1 MSTFI
6 PPTPAANQSAEQHEE
21 PSEQDS
27 FNHLLYKVLRL
38 TSEQVQDLNDWMK
51 HRGIP
56 NVHEI
61 IAQNF
66 RKPHAL
72 EDDLQFIKKGES
84 CYIQSNVM
92 ISLSLII
99 TYIKHLRYSAKTK
112 YFGSFFYIQIDPQDY
127 DEWRTTPPEEEV
139 HFQTPSKFGSP
150 TTPKSI
156 ATSETS
162 ESYITLTNFKKG
174 IKRDASAYPT
184 FKNERYYNTFI
195 RHFKA
200 TAKAQ
205 GLNSLMDPN
214 FTPGSDEYEQQLFQE
229 QQDFL
234 YSVLISSLK
243 TDFSEA
249 LVKDHE
255 GDAQLILE
263 LLHEHHTGNSQ
274 YSRSE
279 INRITKYLTN
289 IKLDDTWRGTN
300 ESFLMH
306 YNDQLCLLDSLVD
319 SDEKLP
325 DNTRVTFLESA
336 VESVPDLRRV
346 KITDNVLQAQLN
358 STRPITYRSY
368 FDLLKDAAFHL
379 DQATKKGNKIRRTN
393 VHFSGPN
400 DEDEHQ
406 NPSSNDP
413 QVIQQED
420 VPSESPEPLSYSV
433 FQSHFQE
440 SSTPS
445 TQKIFLPKPIWE
457 KLSKDQQQMIID
469 HNRSLPK
476 IGSSSPSTPNKS
488 PSPLPHKPTPQQTT
502 KSQQVHTHQSD
513 KSTADTAKA
522 ETIPSDPLLAMV
534 HQSIHTS
541 DDDASDITKVLS
553 TKRSRQIQVCK
564 RYLFQHANHTN
575 NQLVDR
581 GANGGLAGSDMRV
594 IYRTNRKIN
603 ISGIDN
609 HEVTGL
615 DVVTAATLLNTS
627 QGKVIGI
634 FNEYA
639 YLGKG
644 SSIHSSGQLEW
655 FKTYVDEKSIKVGG
669 TQLIT
674 TLDGYSVPLL
684 IQDGLA
690 YATSLGRPTD
700 QDMDTY
706 PHVFFTSPDEWD
718 PSVLDHDPPPLDG
731 LDPSQAADQF
741 FGDPMFDAYGDFNE
755 RIIANLN
762 ILLDAPQGDCGSYI
776 AISSVS
782 TINLHQ
788 SSPQEPDWNAL
799 RPFFAWT
806 SPSSIKDTF
815 NVTTRHGTAP
825 HTQDY
830 IKKHFKSRNPVFNI
844 PRRSEAVAT
853 DTIFSDTPAV
863 DDGSTMAQFFCGRD
877 TLVCDAYGIKSTKQ
891 FINTLSDNIRKRG
904 AMDTLISDGGKY
916 EISKRVTDLLRSLF
930 IQDYQ
935 SEPYHQHQN
944 KAENRFGLAKRY
956 TNTVMNTS
964 GCPACCWLLCLQYIC
979 VVLNHLA
986 SPTLQGICPVQALEG
1001 TTPDISFLLHFSF
1014 YEPVYYRIDSSEPD
1028 LNFPSSSNEKKG
1040 YWVGFADNQG
1050 DSLTWRILTEDTQ
1063 KIIIRSGVRSA
1074 LRTATNQRLASPS
1087 GEGTTLPFPI
1097 PYPQQSQNSFPLDP
1111 LEASTPNF
1119 EQFVKSQSGEDEDNP
1134 IPMATIDIPN
1144 LLGRS
1149 FLLPP
1154 EDNGERH
1161 MAKIIDIDDHGQ
1173 PLEDIKFKLKINKDQ
1188 AEEIMSYNQLM
1199 DYIQKGT
1206 NAEEDPDSLF
1216 KFRDIVAHQG
1226 PLESTDP
1233 NHKGSKYNVMV
1244 EWESGEITYEPLTLI
1259 SKDDPITCAVYAKKH
1274 DLLDTTGWKHLKRYA
1289 KTSKRLIRAVK
1300 QSRIRQVRASTRY
1313 QHGFQVPRDYNDAM
1327 RLDKENGNTHWQ
1339 DAMDL
1344 ELTQIHEYKVFKDT
1358 GKAQFHN
1365 GKAVI
1370 PDGHQKIRVHFV
1382 YAVKHDGRFK
1392 ARLVADGHLTKEP
1405 VESIYSG
1412 VVSLRSLRM
1421 VVFLS
1426 QLNNLEIWGADVGNA
1441 YLEAYTD
1448 EKLCIIAGPEFKEL
1462 QGHLLIM
1469 IKALYGTRSGGARW
1483 HDRLFD
1489 ILQELKFKP
1498 SKADPDV
1505 WMRPEP
1511 GGTCYEYIAVYVDDL
1526 AIAAKDPQAFCNE
1539 LKKRY
1544 NLKLKGVGPL
1554 EYHLGC
1560 TYKEDPDGT
1569 LAADPRR
1576 YVNKILESYERMFKE
1591 KPRKSR
1597 PPLEGGDH
1605 PEMDTSE
1612 LCDEHQ
1618 TKQFQTLIGQFQWLI
1633 ALGRFDIAVHVMS
1646 LSRFRAQPR
1655 KGHLD
1660 RAKRIVGY
1668 LLFLPDGAIRFRT
1681 GEPDFSSLKDQE
1693 YDWTRTVYSG
1703 ACEQIPH
1710 DIPKPLGK
1718 HVQTTHYVDAN
1729 LHHDL
1734 ATGKAVTAV
1743 LHFLNQTPIDA
1754 YTKRQSTVE
1763 TATYGSEFV
1772 AARTAVDQII
1782 DIHTT
1787 LRYLGV
1793 PIRDKSYMFGDNRS
1807 VVTSSTIP
1815 NSTISKRHHL
1825 ASYHRVREAIAAK
1838 FISFHWKDGKSN
1850 PADILSKHWEFAT
1863 VWPMLKPIL
1872 FWRGETATQLKG
1884 SDRIP
1889 STTPGAEPPRDAKD
1903 SGSARSHSTH
1913 LKTSSQKRP

>member
-1 MSTFI
+1 MCIFI
-6 PPTPAANQSAEQHEE
+6 SPTSAANKSAEQHEE

-38 TSEQVQDLNDWMK
+38 TSEQVQDFNDWME
-51 HRGIP
+51 HQGVP
-56 NVHEI
+56 NVHEL
-61 IAQNF
+61 IAQSY
-66 RKPHAL
+66 RMPHAYMNNL
-72 EDDLQFIKKGES
+72 EFIKQGKT

-92 ISLSLII
+92 FSLFLMIS
-99 TYIKHLRYSAKTK
+99 YIKHRQYSAKSS
-112 YFGSFFYIQIDPQDY
+112 YFGPLCYIQIDPQDY
-127 DEWRTTPPEEEV
+127 DEWRMALTEEE
-139 HFQTPSKFGSP
+139 
-150 TTPKSI
+150 I
-156 ATSETS
+156 
-162 ESYITLTNFKKG
+162 NF
-174 IKRDASAYPT
+174 
-184 FKNERYYNTFI
+184 
-195 RHFKA
+195 
-200 TAKAQ
+200 
-205 GLNSLMDPN
+205 SLPYDK
-214 FTPGSDEYEQQLFQE
+214 DEYQN
-229 QQDFL
+229 
-234 YSVLISSLK
+234 LIS
-243 TDFSEA
+243 
-249 LVKDHE
+249 
-255 GDAQLILE
+255 
-263 LLHEHHTGNSQ
+263 
-274 YSRSE
+274 
-279 INRITKYLTN
+279 
-289 IKLDDTWRGTN
+289 DDN
-300 ESFLMH
+300 
-306 YNDQLCLLDSLVD
+306 
-319 SDEKLP
+319 
-325 DNTRVTFLESA
+325 
-336 VESVPDLRRV
+336 
-346 KITDNVLQAQLN
+346 
-358 STRPITYRSY
+358 
-368 FDLLKDAAFHL
+368 
-379 DQATKKGNKIRRTN
+379 
-393 VHFSGPN
+393 
-400 DEDEHQ
+400 
-406 NPSSNDP
+406 
-413 QVIQQED
+413 QVIQQENFCG
-420 VPSESPEPLSYSV
+420 ESPEPMSYSL
-433 FQSHFQE
+433 FQSHFQG
-440 SSTPS
+440 STTS
-445 TQKIFLPKPIWE
+445 NTQETFLPKTTWE
-457 KLSKDQQQMIID
+457 RPSKDQQQMIID
-469 HNRSLPK
+469 HKPNS
-476 IGSSSPSTPNKS
+476 GSPHLSTSNKS
-488 PSPLPHKPTPQQTT
+488 PSPAPHLPTPQQTA
-502 KSQQVHTHQSD
+502 KPQQVHTHQSD
-513 KSTADTAKA
+513 ESTADTTKT
-522 ETIPSDPLLAMV
+522 ETTPSDPLLAIA
-534 HQSIHTS
+534 HQSINTS
-541 DDDASDITKVLS
+541 DDAAPDISNVLS
-553 TKRSRQIQVCK
+553 VKRSSQIQVCQH
-564 RYLFQHANHTN
+564 YLFQHANHTN
-575 NQLVDR
+575 QQMVDH
-581 GANGGLAGSDMRV
+581 GANEGLAGPDMRG
-594 IYRTNRKIN
+594 IHRTYRKIK
-603 ISGIDN
+603 IQDIDN
-609 HEVTGL
+609 HEVADL
-615 DVVTAATLLNTS
+615 DVVTAATLLNTP
-627 QGKVIGI
+627 QGKVTGI

-639 YLGKG
+639 YLWKG

-655 FKTYVDEKSIKVGG
+655 LQTHVHETSVKVGG
-669 TQLIT
+669 TQLIN

-684 IQDGLA
+684 IKDGLA
-690 YATSLGRPTD
+690 YATPLGRLTNL
-700 QDMDTY
+700 DMDTY
-706 PHVFFTSPDEWD
+706 PHVFITSPDKWD
-718 PSVLDHDPPPLDG
+718 HSQVLDQL
-731 LDPSQAADQF
+731 
-741 FGDPMFDAYGDFNE
+741 FGVPMFDACGDFNKP
-755 RIIANLN
+755 IIANLN
-762 ILLDAPQGDCGSYI
+762 NLLDAPPGDCESCTE
-776 AISSVS
+776 ISSVF
-782 TINLHQ
+782 TANLHQ
-788 SSPQEPDWNAL
+788 SSPQEPDWNTQ
-799 RPFFAWT
+799 RPFLAWT

-825 HTQDY
+825 NTQDY
-830 IKKHFKSRNPVFNI
+830 IKNHFKPRNPVSSI
-844 PRRSEAVAT
+844 PRCSEDLAT

-863 DDGSTMAQFFCGRD
+863 DDGSTMAQFFCGHD

-891 FINTLSDNIRKRG
+891 FINTLSDNIRKWG
-904 AMDTLISDGGKY
+904 AMDTLISDGGNY
-916 EISKRVTDLLRSLF
+916 DISKGVTDLLHSLF

-935 SEPYHQHQN
+935 SESYHQDQT
-944 KAENRFGLAKRY
+944 KTETCFGPAKRC
-956 TNTVMNTS
+956 TNTAMNTS
-964 GCPACCWLLCLQYIC
+964 GYLACCWLLCLQYIF
-979 VVLNHLA
+979 VILHHLA
-986 SPTLQGICPVQALEG
+986 SPTLQGIYPGQALQG
-1001 TTPDISFLLHFSF
+1001 TTPDISFMLHSSF
-1014 YEPVYYRIDSSEPD
+1014 YESVYYRIDSSEPD
-1028 LNFPSSSNEKKG
+1028 FNFPSSSNDNKG
-1040 YWVGFADNQG
+1040 YWAGFAANQG
-1050 DSLTWRILTEDTQ
+1050 DSLTWRTLTEDTQ
-1063 KIIIRSGVRSA
+1063 RIIICSGIQSA
-1074 LRTATNQRLASPS
+1074 LSTTTNQCLASPS
-1087 GEGTTLPFPI
+1087 GEGTTLPFSI
-1097 PYPQQSQNSFPLDP
+1097 PYPQHSKNSLPLDP
-1111 LEASTPNF
+1111 FDESTANF
-1119 EQFVKSQSGEDEDNP
+1119 EQFVNSQSGEDEDNP
-1134 IPMATIDIPN
+1134 IPMANIDIPIPF
-1144 LLGRS
+1144 GSS

-1154 EDNGERH
+1154 EDSGEHH
-1161 MAKIIDIDDHGQ
+1161 MAKIIDIDDHGP
-1173 PLEDIKFKLKINKDQ
+1173 PLEDMKFKLKINKDQ

-1206 NAEEDPDSLF
+1206 DGEEDLDLLF
-1216 KFRDIVAHQG
+1216 KFKDILAHQG

-1244 EWESGEITYEPLTLI
+1244 EWESGEVTYEPLTLI

-1300 QSRIRQVRASTRY
+1300 QSRIRQVRASARY
-1313 QHGFQVPRDYNDAM
+1313 QHGFQVPKDYNDAM

-1365 GKAVI
+1365 GKVVI
-1370 PDGHQKIRVHFV
+1370 PDGFQKIRVHFV

-1412 VVSLRSLRM
+1412 VVSLRSLRV

-1469 IKALYGTRSGGARW
+1469 VKALYGTRSGGARW

-1539 LKKRY
+1539 LKKKY

-1560 TYKEDPDGT
+1560 TYKKDPDGT

-1576 YVNKILESYERMFKE
+1576 YVNKILESYERMFNE

-1605 PEMDTSE
+1605 PELDTSE
-1612 LCDEHQ
+1612 LCDDHQ
-1618 TKQFQTLIGQFQWLI
+1618 TKQFQTLIGQLQWLI
-1633 ALGRFDIAVHVMS
+1633 SLGRFDIAVHVMS

-1693 YDWTRTVYSG
+1693 YDWTRSVYSG

-1710 DIPKPLGK
+1710 DIPEPLGK

-1782 DIHTT
+1782 DIRTT

-1793 PIRDKSYMFGDNRS
+1793 PIRDRSYMFGDNRS

-1850 PADILSKHWEFAT
+1850 PADIRSKHWEFAT
-1863 VWPMLKPIL
+1863 VWPLLKPIL

-1889 STTPGAEPPRDAKD
+1889 STTPGAEPPRDARD

-1913 LKTSSQKRP
+1913 LETSSSNRP

>member
-6 PPTPAANQSAEQHEE
+6 PPTRAANKSTEQHGE

-27 FNHLLYKVLRL
+27 FNHLLFKVLRL

-56 NVHEI
+56 NVHEV

-72 EDDLQFIKKGES
+72 EDDLQFIREDKP

-92 ISLSLII
+92 ISLSLMI
-99 TYIKHLRYSAKTK
+99 TYIKHIRYSAKTK
-112 YFGSFFYIQIDPQDY
+112 YFGPFYYIQIDPQDY

-139 HFQTPSKFGSP
+139 HFQTPYKLGSP
-150 TTPKSI
+150 ATRRSM
-156 ATSETS
+156 ATSVAS

-174 IKRDASAYPT
+174 IKRDASAYPI

-195 RHFKA
+195 HHFKA

-214 FTPGSDEYEQQLFQE
+214 FTPGSDDYEQQLFQD

-243 TDFSEA
+243 TDFSDA

-255 GDAQLILE
+255 GDAQLIIE

-306 YNDQLCLLDSLVD
+306 YNGQLRLFDSLVD

-325 DNTRVTFLESA
+325 DDTRVTFLESA

-346 KITDNVLQAQLN
+346 KITDNVLQAQLD

-379 DQATKKGNKIRRTN
+379 DQATKRGSKIRHTN

-400 DEDEHQ
+400 NEDDHQ
-406 NPSSNDP
+406 NLLSDDH
-413 QVIQQED
+413 QVIQQDD
-420 VPSESPEPLSYSV
+420 VCSEPPEPLSYSV
-433 FQSHFQE
+433 FQSHFQG
-440 SSTPS
+440 SSTSS

-476 IGSSSPSTPNKS
+476 CGSSSISTPNKS
-488 PSPLPHKPTPQQTT
+488 PSPLPHKPTPQQTA

-513 KSTADTAKA
+513 ESTADTTKI
-522 ETIPSDPLLAMV
+522 ETTPSDPLLAMV

-553 TKRSRQIQVCK
+553 AKRSRQIQVCK
-564 RYLFQHANHTN
+564 HYIFQHANHTN

-594 IYRTNRKIN
+594 IYKTHRKIN

-609 HEVTGL
+609 HEVNGL

-627 QGKVIGI
+627 LGKVIGI

-639 YLGKG
+639 HLGKG

-655 FKTYVDEKSIKVGG
+655 FKTHVDEKSIKVGG

-684 IQDGLA
+684 IKDGLA
-690 YATSLGRPTD
+690 YATSLRRPTD

-731 LDPSQAADQF
+731 LDPSQVLDQP

-762 ILLDAPQGDCGSYI
+762 ILLDAPPEDYGSYI
-776 AISSVS
+776 A
-782 TINLHQ
+782 NLHQ
-788 SSPQEPDWNAL
+788 GSSQEPDWNAL

-806 SPSSIKDTF
+806 APSSIQDTF

-844 PRRSEAVAT
+844 PRRSEAVPT

-904 AMDTLISDGGKY
+904 AMDTLIRDGGKY
-916 EISKRVTDLLRSLF
+916 EISKQVTDLLHSLF

-956 TNTVMNTS
+956 TNTVMITS

-1001 TTPDISFLLHFSF
+1001 TTPDISFRLHFSF

-1074 LRTATNQRLASPS
+1074 LRTTTNQRLASPS

-1097 PYPQQSQNSFPLDP
+1097 PYSQQSQNSLPLDP
-1111 LEASTPNF
+1111 LDASTPNF
-1119 EQFVKSQSGEDEDNP
+1119 EHFVKSQTGEDEDNP
-1134 IPMATIDIPN
+1134 IPMANIDIPN

-1161 MAKIIDIDDHGQ
+1161 MAKVIDIDDHGQ
-1173 PLEDIKFKLKINKDQ
+1173 TLEDIKFKLKINKDQ

-1206 NAEEDPDSLF
+1206 DAEEDLYSLF

-1244 EWESGEITYEPLTLI
+1244 EWESGEVTYEPLTLI
-1259 SKDDPITCAVYAKKH
+1259 SKDDPIACAVYAKKH
-1274 DLLDTTGWKHLKRYA
+1274 DFLDTTGWKHLKRYA

-1300 QSRIRQVRASTRY
+1300 QSRIRQVRASARY
-1313 QHGFQVPRDYNDAM
+1313 QHGFQVPKDYNDAM

-1358 GKAQFHN
+1358 GKAKFHN
-1365 GKAVI
+1365 GKVVT
-1370 PDGHQKIRVHFV
+1370 PDGFQKIRVHFV
-1382 YAVKHDGRFK
+1382 YAVEHDGRFK

-1448 EKLCIIAGPEFKEL
+1448 EKLCIMAGPEFKEL

-1469 IKALYGTRSGGARW
+1469 VKALYGTRSGGARW

-1489 ILQELKFKP
+1489 ILKELKFKP

-1526 AIAAKDPQAFCNE
+1526 AIAAKDPQGFCNE
-1539 LKKRY
+1539 LKKKY

-1560 TYKEDPDGT
+1560 TYKKDPDGT

-1605 PEMDTSE
+1605 PELDTSE

-1618 TKQFQTLIGQFQWLI
+1618 TKQFQTLIGQLQWLI
-1633 ALGRFDIAVHVMS
+1633 SLGRFDIAVHVMS

-1668 LLFLPDGAIRFRT
+1668 LLFLPDGAIRFRI

-1734 ATGKAVTAV
+1734 ATGKAVTAA

-1763 TATYGSEFV
+1763 TATYGSKFV

-1782 DIHTT
+1782 DIRTT
-1787 LRYLGV
+1787 LRYLVV
-1793 PIRDKSYMFGDNRS
+1793 PIRDKSYMFGDNKS

-1815 NSTISKRHHL
+1815 TPPSPKDTIWHLIISSGKQLQPNSSHSI
-1825 ASYHRVREAIAAK
+1825 
-1838 FISFHWKDGKSN
+1838 GKM
-1850 PADILSKHWEFAT
+1850 A
-1863 VWPMLKPIL
+1863 
-1872 FWRGETATQLKG
+1872 RATQL
-1884 SDRIP
+1884 
-1889 STTPGAEPPRDAKD
+1889 
-1903 SGSARSHSTH
+1903 
-1913 LKTSSQKRP
+1913 TSSANIGSLQLCGRCSSLSCSGGARLPPS

>member
-6 PPTPAANQSAEQHEE
+6 PPTPAANKSAEQHGE

-27 FNHLLYKVLRL
+27 FNHLLFKVLRL

-56 NVHEI
+56 NVHEV

-72 EDDLQFIKKGES
+72 EDDLQFIREDKP

-92 ISLSLII
+92 ISLSLMI

-112 YFGSFFYIQIDPQDY
+112 YFGPFYYIQIDPQDY

-139 HFQTPSKFGSP
+139 HFQTPSKLGSP
-150 TTPKSI
+150 ATPRSM
-156 ATSETS
+156 ATSVAS
-162 ESYITLTNFKKG
+162 ESYITLSNLKKG
-174 IKRDASAYPT
+174 IKRDASAYPI

-214 FTPGSDEYEQQLFQE
+214 FTPGSDEYEQQLFQD
-229 QQDFL
+229 QQGFL

-255 GDAQLILE
+255 GDAQLIIE

-306 YNDQLCLLDSLVD
+306 YNDQLRLLDSLVD

-336 VESVPDLRRV
+336 VESVPDLRCV
-346 KITDNVLQAQLN
+346 KITDNVLQAQLD

-379 DQATKKGNKIRRTN
+379 DQATKRGSKIRHAN

-400 DEDEHQ
+400 NEDDHQ
-406 NPSSNDP
+406 NLTSDDH

-420 VPSESPEPLSYSV
+420 VCNEPSEPLSYSV
-433 FQSHFQE
+433 FQSHFQG
-440 SSTPS
+440 SFTSS

-476 IGSSSPSTPNKS
+476 SGSSSFSTPNKS
-488 PSPLPHKPTPQQTT
+488 PSPLPHKPTPQQTA

-513 KSTADTAKA
+513 ESTADTTKI
-522 ETIPSDPLLAMV
+522 ETTPSDPLLAMV

-553 TKRSRQIQVCK
+553 AKRSRQIQVCK
-564 RYLFQHANHTN
+564 HYIFQHANHTN

-594 IYRTNRKIN
+594 IYKTHRKIN

-609 HEVTGL
+609 HEVNGL

-627 QGKVIGI
+627 LGKVIGI

-639 YLGKG
+639 HLGKG

-655 FKTYVDEKSIKVGG
+655 FKTHVDEKSIKVGG

-674 TLDGYSVPLL
+674 TLEGYSVPLL
-684 IQDGLA
+684 IKDGLA

-700 QDMDTY
+700 QDMDAY

-718 PSVLDHDPPPLDG
+718 PSVLDHDPRPLDR
-731 LDPSQAADQF
+731 LDPSQVLDQP

-762 ILLDAPQGDCGSYI
+762 ILLDAPPEDYGSYI
-776 AISSVS
+776 A
-782 TINLHQ
+782 NLHQ
-788 SSPQEPDWNAL
+788 GSSQEPDWNAL
-799 RPFFAWT
+799 RPFFEWT
-806 SPSSIKDTF
+806 SPSSIQDTF
-815 NVTTRHGTAP
+815 NVTTRHGSAP

-1074 LRTATNQRLASPS
+1074 LRTTTNQRLASHS

-1097 PYPQQSQNSFPLDP
+1097 PYSQQSQNYLPLDP
-1111 LEASTPNF
+1111 LDASTPNF
-1119 EQFVKSQSGEDEDNP
+1119 EHFVKSQTGEDEDNP
-1134 IPMATIDIPN
+1134 IPMANIDIPN

-1173 PLEDIKFKLKINKDQ
+1173 TLEDNKFKLKINKDQ

-1206 NAEEDPDSLF
+1206 DAEQDPDSLF

-1244 EWESGEITYEPLTLI
+1244 EWESGEVTYEPLTLI

-1300 QSRIRQVRASTRY
+1300 QSRIRQVRASARY
-1313 QHGFQVPRDYNDAM
+1313 QHGFQVPKDYNDAM

-1358 GKAQFHN
+1358 GKAKFHN
-1365 GKAVI
+1365 GKVVT
-1370 PDGHQKIRVHFV
+1370 PDGFQKIRVHFV

-1426 QLNNLEIWGADVGNA
+1426 QLNKLEIWGADVGNA

-1448 EKLCIIAGPEFKEL
+1448 EKLCIMAGPEFKEL
-1462 QGHLLIM
+1462 QVHLLIM
-1469 IKALYGTRSGGARW
+1469 VKALYGTRSGGARW

-1539 LKKRY
+1539 LKKKY

-1560 TYKEDPDGT
+1560 TYKKDPDGT

-1605 PEMDTSE
+1605 PELDTSE

-1618 TKQFQTLIGQFQWLI
+1618 TKQFQTLIGQLQWLI
-1633 ALGRFDIAVHVMS
+1633 SLGRFDIAVHVMS

-1668 LLFLPDGAIRFRT
+1668 LLFLPDGAIRFRI

-1734 ATGKAVTAV
+1734 ATGKAVTAA

-1763 TATYGSEFV
+1763 TTTYGSEFV

-1782 DIHTT
+1782 DIRTT

-1793 PIRDKSYMFGDNRS
+1793 PIRDKSYMFGDNKS

-1913 LKTSSQKRP
+1913 LETSSSNRP

>member
-6 PPTPAANQSAEQHEE
+6 PPTPAAHKSAEQHEE

-27 FNHLLYKVLRL
+27 FNHLLFKVLRL

-56 NVHEI
+56 NVHEV

-72 EDDLQFIKKGES
+72 EDDLQFIREDKP

-92 ISLSLII
+92 ISLSLMI

-112 YFGSFFYIQIDPQDY
+112 YFGPFYYIQIDPQDY

-139 HFQTPSKFGSP
+139 HFQTPSKLGSP
-150 TTPKSI
+150 ATPRSM
-156 ATSETS
+156 ATSVAS
-162 ESYITLTNFKKG
+162 ESYITLSNFKKG
-174 IKRDASAYPT
+174 IKRDASAYPI

-214 FTPGSDEYEQQLFQE
+214 FTPGSDEYEQQLFQD

-255 GDAQLILE
+255 GDAQLIIE

-306 YNDQLCLLDSLVD
+306 YNDQLRLLDSLVD

-346 KITDNVLQAQLN
+346 KITDNVLQAQLD

-379 DQATKKGNKIRRTN
+379 DQATKRGSKIRRTN

-400 DEDEHQ
+400 NEDDHQ
-406 NPSSNDP
+406 NLTSDDH

-420 VPSESPEPLSYSV
+420 VCNEPPEPLSYSV
-433 FQSHFQE
+433 FQSHFQG
-440 SSTPS
+440 SSTSS

-476 IGSSSPSTPNKS
+476 SGSSSISTPNKS
-488 PSPLPHKPTPQQTT
+488 PSPLPHKPTPQQTA
-502 KSQQVHTHQSD
+502 KYQQVHTHQSD
-513 KSTADTAKA
+513 ESTADTTKI
-522 ETIPSDPLLAMV
+522 ETTPSDPLLAMV

-541 DDDASDITKVLS
+541 NDDASDITKVLS
-553 TKRSRQIQVCK
+553 AKRSRQIQVCK
-564 RYLFQHANHTN
+564 HYIFQHANHTN

-594 IYRTNRKIN
+594 IYKTHRKIN

-609 HEVTGL
+609 HEVNGL

-627 QGKVIGI
+627 LGKVIGI

-639 YLGKG
+639 HLGKG

-655 FKTYVDEKSIKVGG
+655 FKTHVDEKSIKVGG

-674 TLDGYSVPLL
+674 TLEGYSIPLL
-684 IQDGLA
+684 IKDGLA

-731 LDPSQAADQF
+731 LDPSQVLDQP

-762 ILLDAPQGDCGSYI
+762 ILLDAPPEDYGSYI
-776 AISSVS
+776 A
-782 TINLHQ
+782 NLHQ
-788 SSPQEPDWNAL
+788 GSSQEPDWNAL

-806 SPSSIKDTF
+806 SPSSIQDTF
-815 NVTTRHGTAP
+815 NVTTRHGSAP

-904 AMDTLISDGGKY
+904 AMDTLISDGDKY

-964 GCPACCWLLCLQYIC
+964 GCPAFCWLLCLQYIC

-1001 TTPDISFLLHFSF
+1001 TSPDISFLLHFSF

-1074 LRTATNQRLASPS
+1074 LRTTTNQRLASPS

-1097 PYPQQSQNSFPLDP
+1097 PYSQSQNSLPLDP
-1111 LEASTPNF
+1111 LDASTPNF
-1119 EQFVKSQSGEDEDNP
+1119 EHFVKSQTGEDEDNP
-1134 IPMATIDIPN
+1134 IPMANIDIPN

-1161 MAKIIDIDDHGQ
+1161 MAKVIDIDDHGQ
-1173 PLEDIKFKLKINKDQ
+1173 TLEDIKFKLKINKDQ

-1206 NAEEDPDSLF
+1206 DAEEDPDSLF

-1244 EWESGEITYEPLTLI
+1244 EWESGEVTYEPLTLI

-1300 QSRIRQVRASTRY
+1300 QSRIRQVRASVRY
-1313 QHGFQVPRDYNDAM
+1313 QHGFQVPKDYNDAM

-1344 ELTQIHEYKVFKDT
+1344 ESTQIHEYKVFKDT
-1358 GKAQFHN
+1358 GKAKFLN
-1365 GKAVI
+1365 GKVVT
-1370 PDGHQKIRVHFV
+1370 PDGFQKIRVHFV

-1448 EKLCIIAGPEFKEL
+1448 EKLCIMAGPEFKEL

-1469 IKALYGTRSGGARW
+1469 VKAL
-1483 HDRLFD
+1483 
-1489 ILQELKFKP
+1489 
-1498 SKADPDV
+1498 
-1505 WMRPEP
+1505 
-1511 GGTCYEYIAVYVDDL
+1511 
-1526 AIAAKDPQAFCNE
+1526 
-1539 LKKRY
+1539 
-1544 NLKLKGVGPL
+1544 
-1554 EYHLGC
+1554 
-1560 TYKEDPDGT
+1560 
-1569 LAADPRR
+1569 
-1576 YVNKILESYERMFKE
+1576 
-1591 KPRKSR
+1591 
-1597 PPLEGGDH
+1597 
-1605 PEMDTSE
+1605 
-1612 LCDEHQ
+1612 
-1618 TKQFQTLIGQFQWLI
+1618 
-1633 ALGRFDIAVHVMS
+1633 
-1646 LSRFRAQPR
+1646 
-1655 KGHLD
+1655 
-1660 RAKRIVGY
+1660 
-1668 LLFLPDGAIRFRT
+1668 
-1681 GEPDFSSLKDQE
+1681 
-1693 YDWTRTVYSG
+1693 
-1703 ACEQIPH
+1703 
-1710 DIPKPLGK
+1710 
-1718 HVQTTHYVDAN
+1718 
-1729 LHHDL
+1729 
-1734 ATGKAVTAV
+1734 
-1743 LHFLNQTPIDA
+1743 
-1754 YTKRQSTVE
+1754 
-1763 TATYGSEFV
+1763 
-1772 AARTAVDQII
+1772 
-1782 DIHTT
+1782 
-1787 LRYLGV
+1787 
-1793 PIRDKSYMFGDNRS
+1793 
-1807 VVTSSTIP
+1807 
-1815 NSTISKRHHL
+1815 
-1825 ASYHRVREAIAAK
+1825 
-1838 FISFHWKDGKSN
+1838 
-1850 PADILSKHWEFAT
+1850 
-1863 VWPMLKPIL
+1863 
-1872 FWRGETATQLKG
+1872 
-1884 SDRIP
+1884 
-1889 STTPGAEPPRDAKD
+1889 
-1903 SGSARSHSTH
+1903 
-1913 LKTSSQKRP
+1913 

>member
-6 PPTPAANQSAEQHEE
+6 PPTPTATKSAEQHEE

-27 FNHLLYKVLRL
+27 FNHLLFKVLRL

-51 HRGIP
+51 HRGFP
-56 NVHEI
+56 NVHKI
-61 IAQNF
+61 IVQNF
-66 RKPHAL
+66 RNPHEL
-72 EDDLQFIKKGES
+72 KDDLQFIRES
-84 CYIQSNVM
+84 KTYYIQANVM
-92 ISLSLII
+92 VSLSLM
-99 TYIKHLRYSAKTK
+99 TAYIKHFRYLAKAK
-112 YFGSFFYIQIDPQDY
+112 HFGPFYYIQIDPQDY
-127 DEWRTTPPEEEV
+127 DEWRISTPEEEI

-150 TTPKSI
+150 ATPRSM
-156 ATSETS
+156 ATSEAS

-174 IKRDASAYPT
+174 IKRDASAYPI

-195 RHFKA
+195 CHFKA

-205 GLNSLMDPN
+205 GLSTLMDPN
-214 FTPGSDEYEQQLFQE
+214 FTPGSDEYGQQLFQE

-306 YNDQLCLLDSLVD
+306 YNDQLRLLDSLVD
-319 SDEKLP
+319 PEEKLP

-346 KITDNVLQAQLN
+346 KITDNVLQAQLD
-358 STRPITYRSY
+358 STRPITYKSY

-379 DQATKKGNKIRRTN
+379 DQATKRGNKIRRTN

-400 DEDEHQ
+400 DEEDHQ
-406 NPSSNDP
+406 KPLSDDL
-413 QVIQQED
+413 QAIQQED
-420 VPSESPEPLSYSV
+420 VCSEPPEPLNYSV
-433 FQSHFQE
+433 FQSHFQG
-440 SSTPS
+440 SSTSS
-445 TQKIFLPKPIWE
+445 TQKIFLPKHIWE
-457 KLSKDQQQMIID
+457 KLSKNQQQMIID

-476 IGSSSPSTPNKS
+476 SGSSSISTPNKS
-488 PSPLPHKPTPQQTT
+488 PSPLPHKPTPQQTA

-513 KSTADTAKA
+513 ESTADSTKI
-522 ETIPSDPLLAMV
+522 ETTPSDPLLAMV

-553 TKRSRQIQVCK
+553 AKRSRQIQVCK
-564 RYLFQHANHTN
+564 HYIFQHANHTS
-575 NQLVDR
+575 NQLVDC

-594 IYRTNRKIN
+594 IYKTHRKIN

-609 HEVTGL
+609 HEVNGL

-627 QGKVIGI
+627 LGKVIGI

-639 YLGKG
+639 HLGKG

-655 FKTYVDEKSIKVGG
+655 FKTHVDEKSIKVGG

-684 IQDGLA
+684 IKDGLA

-700 QDMDTY
+700 HDMDSY
-706 PHVFFTSPDEWD
+706 PHIFFTSPDEWD

-731 LDPSQAADQF
+731 LDPSQVLDRP
-741 FGDPMFDAYGDFNE
+741 FGDPMFDAYEDFNE

-762 ILLDAPQGDCGSYI
+762 ILLDAPPEDCRSYT
-776 AISSVS
+776 A
-782 TINLHQ
+782 NLHQ
-788 SSPQEPDWNAL
+788 SSSQEPDWNAL

-806 SPSSIKDTF
+806 SPSSIQDTF
-815 NVTTRHGTAP
+815 NVTTRHGIAP

-930 IQDYQ
+930 IKDYQ

-1014 YEPVYYRIDSSEPD
+1014 YEPIYYRIDSSEPD

-1074 LRTATNQRLASPS
+1074 LRTTTNQRLASSS

-1097 PYPQQSQNSFPLDP
+1097 PYPQQSSNSLPLDP
-1111 LEASTPNF
+1111 IDASTPNF
-1119 EQFVKSQSGEDEDNP
+1119 EQFVKSQSGEDEDHP
-1134 IPMATIDIPN
+1134 IPMTNIDIPN

-1149 FLLPP
+1149 FLLSP
-1154 EDNGERH
+1154 EDNGERY

-1173 PLEDIKFKLKINKDQ
+1173 HLEDIKFKLKTSKDQ

-1206 NAEEDPDSLF
+1206 DAEEDPDSLF

-1233 NHKGSKYNVMV
+1233 DHKGSKYNVMV
-1244 EWESGEITYEPLTLI
+1244 EWESGEITYEPLALI

-1300 QSRIRQVRASTRY
+1300 QSRIRQVRASARY

-1344 ELTQIHEYKVFKDT
+1344 ELTQIHEYKVFRDT
-1358 GKAQFHN
+1358 GKAKFHN
-1365 GKAVI
+1365 GKVVT
-1370 PDGHQKIRVHFV
+1370 PDGFQKIRVHFV

-1448 EKLCIIAGPEFKEL
+1448 EKLCIMAGPEFKEL

-1469 IKALYGTRSGGARW
+1469 VKALYGTRSGGARW

-1539 LKKRY
+1539 LKKKY

-1560 TYKEDPDGT
+1560 TYKKDPDET

-1576 YVNKILESYERMFKE
+1576 YVNKILESYERMFME

-1605 PEMDTSE
+1605 PELDTSE

-1618 TKQFQTLIGQFQWLI
+1618 TKQFQTLIGQLQWLI
-1633 ALGRFDIAVHVMS
+1633 SLGRFDIAVHVMS

-1681 GEPDFSSLKDQE
+1681 GEPDFSSLRDQE

-1710 DIPKPLGK
+1710 DIPQPLGK

-1782 DIHTT
+1782 DIRTT

-1793 PIRDKSYMFGDNRS
+1793 PIRDMSYMFGDNRS

-1903 SGSARSHSTH
+1903 SGSARPHSTH
-1913 LKTSSQKRP
+1913 LETSSTNRP